1 MFSKVLEIKWKDF
14 GKELP
19 KNFQVNYVVLS
30 FGKTDTG
37 AQQINN

>member
-1 MFSKVLEIKWKDF
+1 MLIKDLEINWKDF
-14 GKELP
+14 GNHLP
-19 KNFQVNYVVLS
+19 KNFQVNYVILS